1 MTDPEAVQLEPCEPG
16 RLTPDELRSQFELN
30 VAIRDTLSEL
40 IEALNQI
47 QRVRDRIDAW
57 VERTGDDRVRDAA
70 TSLKDKLI
78 SVETELIN
86 LTSDKPRPG
95 PNRLKEKLEALSSMI
110 DESDDAPTR
119 GAIELYAELRRQL
132 EERRRKLTDVL
143 DEPVR
148 GFNELVGSLGV
159 PLVGP

>member
-1 MTDPEAVQLEPCEPG
+1 L
-16 RLTPDELRSQFELN
+16 
-30 VAIRDTLSEL
+30 
-40 IEALNQI
+40 
-47 QRVRDRIDAW
+47 
-57 VERTGDDRVRDAA
+57 VERLIVDRVRDAA
-70 TSLKDKLI
+70 ARLTDALK
-78 SVETELIN
+78 SVEEDLLN

-110 DESDDAPTR
+110 DEADAAPTR

-132 EERRRKLTDVL
+132 EERRRKLAEVL

-159 PLVGP
+159 PPVGA